1 MDEIPELVDLL
12 FALQGKAA
20 KWFIIG
26 LHLRLSTDELDIIE
40 ADSNG
45 VEECLRNMLRKW
57 QSKSHPP
64 STWRTLIA
72 ALREAAVGEEV
83 LAGQLE
89 AKFTVSEL
97 PNVGSIQIR
106 MFFTGN
112 NCILVLCHVQKS
124 YKCI

>member
-1 MDEIPELVDLL
+1 MDEIPELLDLL
-12 FALQGKAA
+12 SALQGKAA

-45 VEECLRNMLRKW
+45 VEECLTNVLRKW
-57 QSKSHPP
+57 LSKSHPP
-64 STWRTLIA
+64 CSWRALIA

-89 AKFTVSEL
+89 ARFTVSEL
-97 PNVGSIQIR
+97 PDAQGSIKIR
-106 MFFTGN
+106 M
-112 NCILVLCHVQKS
+112 
-124 YKCI
+124 